1 MFRPVSIC
9 ILALS
14 FLLSAT
20 ELHELFRVPFLV
32 SHYQQHRRVNAS
44 MNIWDFLALH
54 YSNEHPYDQDEQED
68 QGLPFKSSANINHLG
83 PTWLQSPSTLGSPY
97 PISIQQFIIPI
108 QTAIPAEKLMV
119 FFILPACC
127 KSNSVT
133 APAAPMTNC
142 SSNYLL

>member
-1 MFRPVSIC
+1 MYPCSKMFRPASIC

-54 YSNEHPYDQDEQED
+54 YSNEHPNDQDEQED
-68 QGLPFKSSANINHLG
+68 QGLPFKSSANINHLDQ
-83 PTWLQSPSTLGSPY
+83 PWLQSPSTLGSPY
-97 PISIQQFIIPI
+97 PISIQQFIIPYSDGHPCGKVDGI
-108 QTAIPAEKLMV
+108 FHP
-119 FFILPACC
+119 P
-127 KSNSVT
+127 
-133 APAAPMTNC
+133 NC